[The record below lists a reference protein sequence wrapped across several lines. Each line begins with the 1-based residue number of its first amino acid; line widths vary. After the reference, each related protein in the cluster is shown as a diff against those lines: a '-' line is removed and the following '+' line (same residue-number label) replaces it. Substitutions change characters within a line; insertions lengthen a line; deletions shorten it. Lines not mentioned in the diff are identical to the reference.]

1 MSAKVKE
8 DEAAANIKA
17 EAATTLKEECEAD
30 LAEALPALEGR
41 SESGMSDSAPFL
53 KSHSSLIDLRIT

>member
-17 EAATTLKEECEAD
+17 EAATKLKEECEAD
-30 LAEALPALEGR
+30 LAEALPALEG
-41 SESGMSDSAPFL
+41 L
-53 KSHSSLIDLRIT
+53 